1 MGRIDKIGREKSFFP
16 HEPNLTRNI
25 SREVLSKEFKPIATE
40 DIQYEN
46 RHANNITL
54 IELFAGSAY
63 QHSNI
68 KETVKICFI

>member
-1 MGRIDKIGREKSFFP
+1 MGRINKIGREKNFFP
-16 HEPNLTRNI
+16 HESNLTPNI
-25 SREVLSKEFKPIATE
+25 SREVLSKEFKLIASE
-40 DIQYEN
+40 NIQYEN
-46 RHANNITL
+46 RYANNITL